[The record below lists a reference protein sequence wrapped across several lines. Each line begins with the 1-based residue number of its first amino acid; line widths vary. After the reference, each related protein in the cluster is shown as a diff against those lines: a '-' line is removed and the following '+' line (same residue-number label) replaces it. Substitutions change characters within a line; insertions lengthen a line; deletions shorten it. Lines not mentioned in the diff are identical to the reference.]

1 MSKKI
6 ISKVGK
12 RHRPEIDMM
21 EYIQTT
27 ENQEF
32 DLDKD
37 YIFTTCYKPVV
48 NTAISVPP
56 TGGSGVPVKK
66 KYPKDA
72 EVDIEQNGEFTEI
85 IED

>member
-21 EYIQTT
+21 EYMQN
-27 ENQEF
+27 EELNEF
-32 DLDKD
+32 DLDKELFD
-37 YIFTTCYKPVV
+37 DK
-48 NTAISVPP
+48 
-56 TGGSGVPVKK
+56 PVKK